1 MFWYWTQSN
10 YFAMCDWYLFVC
22 MPTPSQPTGLGY
34 RFALLCY
41 WMSHLFLWL
50 TAPKEFLTSDLLWKY
65 WIDLVA
71 IRKICRGVSGL
82 APGCPCG
89 VWCCGLSTC
98 PVYLGQFL
106 ANRLYWQLVCTV
118 HIVEN
123 NFSLLWIF
131 VDNIHLCLYVYH
143 QSISIGFVLT
153 PRNSFLFIE
162 VLVFSYP

>member
-1 MFWYWTQSN
+1 MS
-10 YFAMCDWYLFVC
+10 
-22 MPTPSQPTGLGY
+22 TPSQPTGLGC

-41 WMSHLFLWL
+41 WMSYLFLWL
-50 TAPKEFLTSDLLWKY
+50 TVSKEFLTSDLLWKY

-98 PVYLGQFL
+98 PLYLGQFL

-123 NFSLLWIF
+123 SFSLLWIF
-131 VDNIHLCLYVYH
+131 VDDIHLCLYVYY

-153 PRNSFLFIE
+153 PGMVFCSLKYLYFHIHRFGLNSFYLHI
-162 VLVFSYP
+162 VKVVKS